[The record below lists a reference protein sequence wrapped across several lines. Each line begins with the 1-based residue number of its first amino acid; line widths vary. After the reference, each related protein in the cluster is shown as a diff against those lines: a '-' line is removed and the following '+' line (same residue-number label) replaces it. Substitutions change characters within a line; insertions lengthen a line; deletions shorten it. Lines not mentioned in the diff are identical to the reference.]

1 MNDFN
6 YNSKIDS
13 NFSSAP
19 LQTPSVEKTQKKR
32 VLEPVLENV
41 SSVITVESK
50 GNHPSLVNRIGITNQ
65 DDLTHLEQ
73 QMEVAEKTLK
83 QDFED
88 LKRSKKNTKLVESVS
103 QVKKWGVDRAKDIN
117 STVSSAA
124 EYLKKVFP
132 SKILDNIPEAST
144 WLGSLINCGDHA
156 FIGAALICKR
166 TILNEAKKKL
176 AEIKE
181 KSSLSSEEIKEWEVQ
196 LEFMEEELNQSA
208 LKNEAKKKLA
218 EIKEKSSLSPEEI
231 KEWEVQLEFMEEE
244 LNQSAL
250 KFGFKTAKFTC
261 SSIKQVSSWL
271 QFKSNAIPVIGQ
283 IGSLLGLCLAAF
295 SLKESIETFQTQKD
309 WIRDLKT
316 VSFTKQQIKK
326 LHHQRL
332 ERFEKKI
339 QKEEARFEE
348 LKPQLKELET
358 PVFDRLIQSIQ
369 DTSVSHLGIKEVQKR
384 LEEEGNQL
392 NPLLFQGS
400 DIQKICKRLEEQNIS
415 VTPSDFHE
423 LGIAAMQNKLKNS
436 GLQVDPQLFNET
448 DATQFALA
456 LDRYLTEH
464 KEEVRKSWLE
474 TPACKE
480 ALLKAHVDHQETIAI
495 SSKSALKSIIQ
506 KKHEQEVSFLKLQ
519 LTESSIFFALAA
531 ITAVISAVSFIL
543 LLAGVASGP
552 IGPILIALSV
562 ISTVAGLGLSAAGLF
577 MLYKKKP
584 SIFKASFDGTF
595 TFLKINKMMFYIR
608 DYQQNARKIK
618 MQKLSHIIHDVK
630 TSPTKRMQAKKDY
643 SQVQKEFES
652 YSQKA
657 DYWHKKLKTI
667 FNQLSEG
674 GWIDFTKQNRL
685 SYTPE
690 KIQEEF
696 EKKRF
701 ELQKTGNRLETFFGD
716 TNKANQNS
724 EEFRKLLDQYA
735 IQKKE
740 LQHFQNKHKIKFNS
754 KYVSS
759 AALKEMPSLLVD
771 IHDKKERLKQQQ
783 VFDTLKAISEALS
796 SCDPSLLDEDTDR
809 FLRVHLGI
817 NLNRMKAKGEQDKTL
832 IQQSLKKLFT
842 LSQDDIIEFIN
853 LQQKRMEKGIL

>member
-181 KSSLSSEEIKEWEVQ
+181 KSSLSS
-196 LEFMEEELNQSA
+196 
-208 LKNEAKKKLA
+208 
-218 EIKEKSSLSPEEI
+218 EEI

-474 TPACKE
+474 I
-480 ALLKAHVDHQETIAI
+480 HY
-495 SSKSALKSIIQ
+495 SK
-506 KKHEQEVSFLKLQ
+506 
-519 LTESSIFFALAA
+519 
-531 ITAVISAVSFIL
+531 
-543 LLAGVASGP
+543 
-552 IGPILIALSV
+552 
-562 ISTVAGLGLSAAGLF
+562 
-577 MLYKKKP
+577 
-584 SIFKASFDGTF
+584 
-595 TFLKINKMMFYIR
+595 
-608 DYQQNARKIK
+608 
-618 MQKLSHIIHDVK
+618 K
-630 TSPTKRMQAKKDY
+630 T
-643 SQVQKEFES
+643 
-652 YSQKA
+652 
-657 DYWHKKLKTI
+657 
-667 FNQLSEG
+667 
-674 GWIDFTKQNRL
+674 
-685 SYTPE
+685 
-690 KIQEEF
+690 
-696 EKKRF
+696 
-701 ELQKTGNRLETFFGD
+701 
-716 TNKANQNS
+716 
-724 EEFRKLLDQYA
+724 
-735 IQKKE
+735 
-740 LQHFQNKHKIKFNS
+740 
-754 KYVSS
+754 
-759 AALKEMPSLLVD
+759 
-771 IHDKKERLKQQQ
+771 
-783 VFDTLKAISEALS
+783 
-796 SCDPSLLDEDTDR
+796 
-809 FLRVHLGI
+809 
-817 NLNRMKAKGEQDKTL
+817 
-832 IQQSLKKLFT
+832 
-842 LSQDDIIEFIN
+842 
-853 LQQKRMEKGIL
+853 